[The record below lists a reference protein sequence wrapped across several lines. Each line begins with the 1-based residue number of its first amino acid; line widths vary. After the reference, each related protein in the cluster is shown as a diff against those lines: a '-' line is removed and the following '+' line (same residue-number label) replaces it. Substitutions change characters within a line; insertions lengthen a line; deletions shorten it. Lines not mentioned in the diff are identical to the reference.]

1 MQPTRFS
8 GPILYSG
15 RPDKG
20 EVFSDQPLGFNPD
33 FVQYFDDFLG
43 TAIDST
49 NDYSVTAISNGTFS
63 SYNREPASALPSSD
77 VLSGWAHIQSANT
90 QANDPTTVDSG
101 AVVLRNEAVQPAQ
114 PRMPVFFEAVAGVNN
129 PKNCDFFCGLSTVT
143 SSSFNFGST
152 IRIGF
157 QLDSSE
163 GTGRLK
169 AVAHFNVS
177 NTQEVDTGFDM
188 PVVSTKAGSFFL
200 GTGNATPS
208 YQLHLTA
215 PILSMRLVNPF
226 DRRSSAGS
234 LTDPCVA
241 YFYVNRQLVA
251 TIRNPE
257 GGNSIATSIYT
268 PTLAYE
274 KKSELSGITLASSIG
289 NDPSSD
295 TSITFTGT
303 SVDSYNGSGLY
314 SGQYVRLDDT
324 SNQEFVLINKQV
336 GDWSSGGTVTFNVT
350 RAQLGSS
357 IASFSAG
364 TEMDASVGA
373 AFTDYMS
380 CSYPRYPSVPS
391 LDFAMVSPEIRR

>member
-43 TAIDST
+43 MTIDAT

-63 SYNREPASALPSSD
+63 SYNRGPASGLPSSD
-77 VLSGWAHIQSANT
+77 VVNGWGIIQSANT
-90 QANDPTTVDSG
+90 QANNPTTVDSG
-101 AVVLRNEAVQPAQ
+101 AVVLRNESVQPARSRQ
-114 PRMPVFFEAVAGVNN
+114 PVFFEAVAGVNN
-129 PKNCDFFCGLSTVT
+129 PKNCDFFCGLNTVT
-143 SSSFNFGST
+143 EDPIVFPT
-152 IRIGF
+152 KIRIGF
-157 QLDSSE
+157 ELDSSE

-169 AVAHFNVS
+169 AVAHFNVN

-188 PVVSTKAGSFFL
+188 PVASTKAGSFIL
-200 GTGNATPS
+200 QTGNRTPN
-208 YQLHLTA
+208 YQVHLTT

-226 DRRSSAGS
+226 DRSSSAGD

-251 TIRNPE
+251 TIRNPV
-257 GGNSIATSIYT
+257 GGNAISTAIYT

-274 KKSELSGITLASSIG
+274 KKSELPGITLASSIG

-295 TSITFTGT
+295 TSITVTGT
-303 SVDSYNGSGLY
+303 SADDYNGSGLY
-314 SGQYVRLDDT
+314 SGQYVRLNDS
-324 SNQEFVLINKQV
+324 SNQEFVLIDNQV

-364 TEMDASVGA
+364 TEIDASVGA

-380 CSYPRYPSVPS
+380 CSYPRYPSVQS
-391 LDFAMVSPEIRR
+391 LDFAMISPEIRR